1 MKTFSLRKEV
11 ISKSDDSQIVDQNA
25 NFENGGTTTQ
35 ISTLCVLLNPFS
47 ISSLSRIHDTSGY
60 FEMEKEKLCHFTF

>member
-1 MKTFSLRKEV
+1 MKGVLFF
-11 ISKSDDSQIVDQNA
+11 SKSHDSQIVVQNA

-35 ISTLCVLLNPFS
+35 ISTICVLLNPFS
-47 ISSLSRIHDTSGY
+47 ISLLSTVHVHDATGY